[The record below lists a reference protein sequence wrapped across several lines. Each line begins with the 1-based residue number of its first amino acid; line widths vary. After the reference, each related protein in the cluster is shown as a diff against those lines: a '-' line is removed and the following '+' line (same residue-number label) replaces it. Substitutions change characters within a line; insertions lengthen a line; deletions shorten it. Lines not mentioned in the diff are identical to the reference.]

1 MWHNVPLKRIASIP
15 VLGLA
20 ALVACSPDKPPSRAA
35 PPAASRA
42 ITRPQVPY
50 KIPLSYDEARAVLG
64 AYQADLPES
73 LRGRDPAAQA
83 AAWSGWVTEHDA
95 DIRARLAHGDEDS
108 ILNLWLYGTSFTELP
123 RATTRDLAA
132 AKSKASQLLE
142 GRLSNLIEAAASP
155 GNNERLQFVR
165 QVMENRGIDL
175 STDAGQNEA
184 WKYLSGIRD
193 RVNREVLAIEQ
204 RARSGKDL
212 ASPPAAR
219 ASLSTLFRDR
229 GLSSDTSIAIDFG
242 VDHLLTVMKASGQ
255 LRPGQI
261 HRVAIVG
268 PGLDFTDKAEGYDF
282 YPLQTIQPF
291 ALADSLTRLQ
301 LAAPDLTLATFD
313 VSLRVNAHLAAARDR
328 GRAGTP
334 YTIQLPLDPS
344 RPGRVWTPELER
356 YWTQVGSAFDARV
369 PPISPPAELAN
380 VRLRAVQVPAS
391 VVASLVPFDLD
402 IVVEHLNPAAGERPF
417 DLIVATN
424 VLLYYGAFEQAL
436 ALRNISAML
445 NPGGYLLTNT
455 PVSPPPPFDAEARQ
469 SASVEFEDQ
478 HNGDNL
484 LAYGLRQR

>member
-1 MWHNVPLKRIASIP
+1 M
-15 VLGLA
+15 
-20 ALVACSPDKPPSRAA
+20 VACSPGKPPSQAAA
-35 PPAASRA
+35 PAAAATSTA
-42 ITRPQVPY
+42 STRPQISY
-50 KIPLSYDEARAVLG
+50 KIPISYNEARTFLDS
-64 AYQADLPES
+64 YQADLPAS

-83 AAWSGWVTEHDA
+83 AAWPGWVAQHDA
-95 DIRARLAHGDEDS
+95 EIRARLAKGDEDS

-123 RATTRDLAA
+123 RATARDLAA

-142 GRLSNLIEAAASP
+142 VRLSDLIEAAASP

-184 WKYLSGIRD
+184 WKYLAGVRD
-193 RVNREVLAIEQ
+193 RVNREALAIEQ
-204 RARSGKDL
+204 RARPGKDL
-212 ASPPAAR
+212 AAPPAAR

-229 GLSSDTSIAIDFG
+229 GLSSDTSILIDFG
-242 VDHLLTVMKASGQ
+242 LDHLLTVMKASGQ
-255 LRPGQI
+255 LKPGQI
-261 HRVAIVG
+261 NRVAIVG

-313 VSLRVNAHLAAARDR
+313 VSARVNAHLAAARER

-380 VRLRAVQVPAS
+380 VRVRAVQVPAS

-424 VLLYYGAFEQAL
+424 ILLYYDPFEQAL

-455 PVSPPPPFDAEARQ
+455 PVSPPPPFDADARQ
-469 SASVEFEDQ
+469 SASVQFDDQ